1 MNGRIVS
8 AAAGAAMLFVSTAA
22 SAAEGVEI
30 PRNSWSWQGIFGT
43 FERAALQRGLQVYKD
58 VCAGCH
64 GLRHVAYRN
73 LADLGYSEDQI
84 KAFAAEY
91 EVPAEPDMEGEVK
104 MRPAKPSDKFVSPFA
119 NKQAARAANNGAW
132 PPDLSLIVD
141 ARGKGLDFLQGA
153 GGADYLYAILIGY
166 GEPPEGVEL
175 GEGMSYHKYFPGHE
189 IAMPPPLADDAVEY
203 GDGTKATVD
212 QMARDVTAFLTWA
225 TEPNLEARKAMG
237 LKVMLFLLVLT
248 GMLIAVK
255 KKVWADVH

>member
-1 MNGRIVS
+1 MNRRILS
-8 AAAGAAMLFVSTAA
+8 AAAGAAMLFAYA
-22 SAAEGVEI
+22 GAFAAEGAAI
-30 PRNSWSWQGIFGT
+30 PRHSWSWQGIFGT
-43 FERAALQRGLQVYKD
+43 FERPALQRGLQVYKD

-73 LADLGYSEDQI
+73 LAELGYSEDQV

-91 EVPAEPDMEGEVK
+91 EVPAEPDEEGEVK
-104 MRPAKPSDKFVSPFA
+104 MRPAKPSDKFVSPFP
-119 NKQAARAANNGAW
+119 NEQAARAANSGTF

-166 GEPPEGVEL
+166 GEAPEGVKL
-175 GEGMSYHKYFPGHE
+175 GEGMSYHKYFPGHQ

-212 QMARDVTAFLTWA
+212 QMARDVTAFLVWA

-237 LKVMLFLLVLT
+237 LKVLLFLLVLT